1 MHGVTFTA
9 LVRRGKNQSTHRA
22 GWQSSSCIQE
32 RSKAPCFQAQEARV
46 MPVEQVASNTYTM
59 RYFRN
64 PAEHDTTSTDSQ
76 EAI

>member
-22 GWQSSSCIQE
+22 GWQSSSCMQE
-32 RSKAPCFQAQEARV
+32 QSRGALFQAQEGRV
-46 MPVEQVASNTYTM
+46 MRVEQVASNTYTM

>member
-1 MHGVTFTA
+1 
-9 LVRRGKNQSTHRA
+9 
-22 GWQSSSCIQE
+22 
-32 RSKAPCFQAQEARV
+32 